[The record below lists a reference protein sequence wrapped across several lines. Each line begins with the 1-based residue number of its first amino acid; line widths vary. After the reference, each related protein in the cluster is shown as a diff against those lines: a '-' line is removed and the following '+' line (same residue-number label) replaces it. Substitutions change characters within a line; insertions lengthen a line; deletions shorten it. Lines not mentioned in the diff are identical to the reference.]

1 MDSPLSLLPDGPF
14 TVAMAREVGIGRR
27 ALRGLV
33 EGEDVRRVLRGVY
46 VRQSTPDSLALRARA
61 ACLVV
66 SPAAV
71 LCDRTAAWLHGI
83 DVFWSA
89 EHDYPSRLETF
100 VLRGSTRLTRAETY
114 GGQREL
120 DPGDVMEIGGTRVT
134 TPLRTALDLGCA
146 LPRRDAL
153 AALDSFMRV
162 FGITKQQLKREVPR
176 YFRRRGV
183 RQLRNMIELADPASE
198 SPGESWTRLEILD
211 SNLPAPQVQWWIT
224 RNGRQLYR
232 LDLAYPGMKICV
244 EYDGQEF
251 HDSPEAREADEARR
265 AWLRE
270 RGWIVIVV
278 TKDDLT
284 PDGVRRWTEE
294 LRRAVEARRVRI
306 RLRPGRRTPQRF

>member
-1 MDSPLSLLPDGPF
+1 MNPHLHDLPDGPF
-14 TVAMAREVGIGRR
+14 TVAMAREAGIGRR
-27 ALRGLV
+27 ALRDLV
-33 EGEDVRRVLRGVY
+33 DGKEVRRVLRSVY
-46 VRQSTPDSLALRARA
+46 VRQSTPDSLALRARSA
-61 ACLVV
+61 FLVV

-100 VLRGSTRLTRAETY
+100 VVRGSARLTRTETY
-114 GGQREL
+114 GGQRDL
-120 DPGDVMEIGGTRVT
+120 APDDIMEISGTRVT

-146 LPRRDAL
+146 LQRRDAL
-153 AALDSFMRV
+153 AAVDSFMNT
-162 FGITKQQLKREVPR
+162 FGITKAQLRRELPR

-183 RQLRNMIELADPASE
+183 RQLRTIVDLADPLAE
-198 SPGESWTRLEILD
+198 SPGESWIRLEIFD
-211 SNLPAPQVQWWIT
+211 ANLPPPQVQWWIT
-224 RNGRQLYR
+224 RNGRRLYR

-265 AWLRE
+265 EWLRQ

-284 PDGVRRWTEE
+284 PHGVARWTEE
-294 LRRAVEARRVRI
+294 LRRAIESRRVHV
-306 RLRPGRRTPQRF
+306 RLRPGRRFSQRY

>member
-1 MDSPLSLLPDGPF
+1 MDSPLSLMPDGPF

-33 EGEDVRRVLRGVY
+33 EGQDVRRVLRGVY

-183 RQLRNMIELADPASE
+183 RQLRNLIELADPASE